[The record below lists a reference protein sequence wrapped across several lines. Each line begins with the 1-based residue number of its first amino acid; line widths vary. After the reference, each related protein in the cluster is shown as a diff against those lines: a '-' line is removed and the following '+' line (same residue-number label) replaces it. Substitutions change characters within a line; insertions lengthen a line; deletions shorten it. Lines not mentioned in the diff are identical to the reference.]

1 MSTRPFTDP
10 ERQFLEQIVEK
21 LPKDTGERLLADMN
35 AAQVT
40 ENGDF
45 LEVELTGYERPDYM
59 GHQNLPFEGKLMDVR
74 GEPVSILV
82 NIDQNERL
90 LEVETIW
97 WNSESGTVLNWST
110 LEIIATPQIK
120 C

>member
-1 MSTRPFTDP
+1 MSPRTFNKP
-10 ERQFLEQIVEK
+10 EREFLEKIVEK
-21 LPKDTGERLLADMN
+21 LPKDMGNRLLADMSV
-35 AAQVT
+35 ARVI
-40 ENGDF
+40 EDGDF
-45 LEVELTGYERPDYM
+45 LQVTLSGYERPDYE

-97 WNSESGTVLNWST
+97 WNSESGTALNWST
-110 LEIIATPQIK
+110 IEIITTP
-120 C
+120 